1 MEGEVINVPCTSIQ
15 QKNTNNDDICLPY
28 KPLYS
33 SLIMA
38 PREWPEQEHEQ
49 CENIYGNIK
58 HSYKN
63 PTAYIINMSMQ
74 SKEKEWNCV
83 ISQLYQW
90 SRD

>member
-1 MEGEVINVPCTSIQ
+1 MIVVLAFHKILIMML
-15 QKNTNNDDICLPY
+15 ICLPY

-33 SLIMA
+33 SFMV
-38 PREWPEQEHEQ
+38 PREWPEQEHKQ

-58 HSYKN
+58 NSYKK
-63 PTAYIINMSMQ
+63 PTVFIINMSMH

-83 ISQLYQW
+83 ISELYQW